1 MKGVSGRER
10 EREMILST
18 ELLIHSSCMAVV
30 VVVVVV
36 IASADDDERNDER
49 EVRVKTAADH
59 FKTDNEEEE
68 DRRPLFAKVSQA
80 VAVQSEHSM
89 HRGTSQTVHR
99 GTSQRQDTK

>member
-1 MKGVSGRER
+1 
-10 EREMILST
+10 
-18 ELLIHSSCMAVV
+18 MAD

-36 IASADDDERNDER
+36 IVSADDDDERNDER

-68 DRRPLFAKVSQA
+68 DRRPLFAKVSQSGSGS
-80 VAVQSEHSM
+80 AVQSEHSM

>member
-1 MKGVSGRER
+1 M
-10 EREMILST
+10 
-18 ELLIHSSCMAVV
+18 
-30 VVVVVV
+30 
-36 IASADDDERNDER
+36 
-49 EVRVKTAADH
+49 KTAADH

-89 HRGTSQTVHR
+89 HRGTEALAQTVHR